1 MTKIVYFARLDR
13 INSPGIYNK
22 LVQTVDA
29 FRKNGLESE
38 LVLVEGE
45 GGILKALPS
54 VINLLIR
61 LLTLKSDV
69 VMVRNDI
76 LMAVY
81 FPAILIL
88 RLRGVSVLIDIP
100 TPVSN
105 WIEEINLSKHKS
117 FFWRLRR
124 TLLIR
129 LSFPWSLWPA
139 TKIIQYANESAYF
152 SFGNTRNTILTGNG
166 IDLDHIQP
174 RMLSSN
180 CSGKRIV
187 LIGVA
192 ALAEWHGYDRVIRSM
207 ARYNSMCLTETS
219 VNFFVVGDGPVKESL
234 QQLASDLG
242 VSDCVKFFGFV
253 TGESLNQLYNE
264 SDIAVAS
271 LGLYRVGLNEAS
283 SLKSREYVARG
294 LPFINSGRDFDFEP
308 KPEFVFQVE
317 NNQHDLDLQEIVK
330 WFKSL
335 NYSLELRDNIRDFA
349 LKKLSFQSKIN
360 SLVNDLR
367 LG

>member
-1 MTKIVYFARLDR
+1 MSKIVYFARLDR
-13 INSPGIYNK
+13 VNSPGIYNK

-54 VINLLIR
+54 VIKLLIR
-61 LLTLKSDV
+61 LLTLNSDV

-139 TKIIQYANESAYF
+139 NKIIQYANESAYF
-152 SFGNTRNTILTGNG
+152 LFGNTRNTILTGNG

-174 RMLSSN
+174 RMLSNN
-180 CSGKRIV
+180 CPGERIV

-192 ALAEWHGYDRVIRSM
+192 ALAEWHGYDRLIRSI
-207 ARYNSMCLTETS
+207 ARFNSTCLTETS
-219 VNFFVVGDGPVKESL
+219 INFFVVGDGPVKESL

-242 VSDCVKFFGFV
+242 VSDCVRFFGFL
-253 TGESLNQLYNE
+253 TGKSLDQLYDE
-264 SDIAVAS
+264 ADIGVAS

-335 NYSLELRDNIRDFA
+335 NYNLELRDKIRDFA